1 MSERTFLDYLLNPE
15 KATSHGS
22 AEFGNYWEQRKLLKP
37 SNSGIY
43 VADNLRLSPEISYK
57 NLILVSPTGGGKST
71 RYILNQALRK
81 WDSNVSLIFFDPS
94 SEIRRLSK
102 KWLLKQKFEPIIV
115 DLTNP
120 NTSDKYNPLLT
131 VTDKSSAKIMAES
144 LIGVVYENS
153 NGDQFW
159 TQSAISILTLLILG
173 VVLKIP
179 VENRTLAFVN
189 RLVNKMGH
197 ADEEINAL
205 MELALN
211 EDDFDEY
218 CSFMAGSQK
227 VKQSII
233 ATVKTALYIYSE
245 ETLTAVCSESTFS
258 FADLRNKRTVLYLS
272 QEEHKM
278 PYYKGFWNLFYR
290 QLFEFLMT
298 RSNGNAVYCFM
309 DEFANVG
316 AIPNFETIITTNRK
330 KRIHLSLILQ
340 SFEQLTSV
348 YSNKSKIIFE
358 NCNSKLFYGGLSY
371 ESSRIVSDMLGV
383 KTESYSAKGIFKRNQ
398 PMNRISRNLMTPEEV
413 RTQLKDDECLFI
425 HGSYKPMKLKATA
438 FYKNRTLKNRSKL

>member
-1 MSERTFLDYLLNPE
+1 MSQRTFFDYLLNPE
-15 KATSHGS
+15 KVSSHGS
-22 AEFGNYWEQRKLLKP
+22 AEFCGFWEQRKLLKP
-37 SNSGIY
+37 SNSGVYI
-43 VADNLRLSPEISYK
+43 ANDLRLNQDSSYK
-57 NLILVSPTGGGKST
+57 NLILISPTGGGKST
-71 RYILNQALRK
+71 RFVLNQALRK
-81 WDSNVSLIFFDPS
+81 WGSNVSLIFFDPS
-94 SEIRRLSK
+94 GEIRKLSET
-102 KWLLKQKFEPIIV
+102 WLIKQRFEPIYL

-120 NTSDKYNPLLT
+120 TNSAKHNPLLKIT
-131 VTDKSSAKIMAES
+131 NKSTAKIMAES

-153 NGDQFW
+153 KGDQFW
-159 TQSAISILTLLILG
+159 TQSSISILTLLILG

-179 VENRTLAFVN
+179 VENRSLAFVN

-245 ETLTAVCSESTFS
+245 ETLTTVCSESTFS
-258 FADLRNKRTVLYLS
+258 FTDLRNKRTVLYLS

-290 QLFEFLMT
+290 QLFESLMT
-298 RSNGNAVYCFM
+298 ESTGNAVYCFM

-348 YSNKSKIIFE
+348 YNSKSKIIFE

-383 KTESYSAKGIFKRNQ
+383 KTESYSAKGVFKRNQ

-438 FYKNRTLKNRSKL
+438 FFKNRTLKNRSKL

>member
-1 MSERTFLDYLLNPE
+1 MNDRTFLDYLMNPD
-15 KATSHGS
+15 KVSSHGS
-22 AEFGNYWEQRKLLKP
+22 AEFGGYWEQRKLLKP
-37 SNSGIY
+37 SNTGIY
-43 VADNLRLSPEISYK
+43 VADNLRLSPEVSYK

-94 SEIRRLSK
+94 SEIRTLSK
-102 KWLLKQKFEPIIV
+102 KWLLKQNFEPIIV

-120 NTSDKYNPLLT
+120 NSSAKFNPLLA
-131 VTDKSSAKIMAES
+131 VTNKSTAKIMAES

-153 NGDQFW
+153 KGDPFW

-197 ADEEINAL
+197 ADDEINAL

-245 ETLTAVCSESTFS
+245 ETLTTICSKSTFS
-258 FADLRNKRTVLYLS
+258 FADLRNKRTILYLS

-298 RSNGNAVYCFM
+298 ESTGNAVYCFM

-340 SFEQLTSV
+340 SFEQLTTV
-348 YSNKSKIIFE
+348 YGNKSKIIFE

-371 ESSRIVSDMLGV
+371 ESSRIVSDILGV

-413 RTQLKDDECLFI
+413 RTQLKDNECLFI